1 MSAARSKHLE
11 IDDLAR
17 LRFPCEAQISPDGK
31 RTVYVETRITL
42 DTNRYHHALVV
53 VDVDAGRRRA
63 LTDGTASDT
72 SPSWTPDSQRVVF
85 ISDRSGNPNL
95 WSVDRRGS
103 ELRQL
108 TALDGIVRTPRV
120 SPDGTR
126 VVFVHAPRTPQQRR
140 VAAGPDRPE
149 PRFRHIRRL
158 GWKLDGHGYWDGAW
172 LHLWVL
178 DLRTGKS
185 KRLTSGDFHDRQPAW
200 SPDGRHLAFV
210 SNRVQDEDMHPFNS
224 DVFVVSA
231 RGGRP
236 RELTRALGPKMSPS
250 WSPDGR
256 GVAYIGHHRYPDT
269 VENHHVW
276 VVSRRGG
283 SRDLVAQTD
292 LMCANLCISDV
303 RDVPEGNAPTP
314 RWSADG
320 KRVRFLASREGTVNL
335 YEVPTTGGSPKPLS
349 NGKHEIV
356 EFSQSR
362 DGKRLVFVRAD
373 AKTPGD
379 VYVARFMRG
388 AGRGSMIRQAAVR
401 RLTRINSAPLRDK
414 QLQQPTDF
422 RVRARGGHETHGWVL
437 HARGRKRRGPAVLM
451 VHGGPHAMYGWTFF
465 HEFQMLAA
473 AGYHVFFTNIRGSA
487 GYGNDYMRAIVGRWG
502 HDDFR
507 DLSDV
512 ADWIQSRPF
521 VDPGRIAIAGGSY
534 GGLMTNWAIG
544 HTNRFKCAISMRSVV
559 NMTSMYGTSD
569 LGWFLHEEFSTHP
582 WESAERYWR
591 GSPLA
596 FVERIRTPLLILH
609 SDQDLRCPASQAEEL
624 FVALRLLKRDV
635 EMVQFL
641 GENHGLSRSGR
652 PHNRLERLRRILD
665 WLERK
670 L

>member
-1 MSAARSKHLE
+1 
-11 IDDLAR
+11 
-17 LRFPCEAQISPDGK
+17 
-31 RTVYVETRITL
+31 
-42 DTNRYHHALVV
+42 
-53 VDVDAGRRRA
+53 
-63 LTDGTASDT
+63 
-72 SPSWTPDSQRVVF
+72 
-85 ISDRSGNPNL
+85 
-95 WSVDRRGS
+95 
-103 ELRQL
+103 
-108 TALDGIVRTPRV
+108 
-120 SPDGTR
+120 
-126 VVFVHAPRTPQQRR
+126 
-140 VAAGPDRPE
+140 
-149 PRFRHIRRL
+149 
-158 GWKLDGHGYWDGAW
+158 
-172 LHLWVL
+172 
-178 DLRTGKS
+178 
-185 KRLTSGDFHDRQPAW
+185 
-200 SPDGRHLAFV
+200 
-210 SNRVQDEDMHPFNS
+210 
-224 DVFVVSA
+224 
-231 RGGRP
+231 
-236 RELTRALGPKMSPS
+236 
-250 WSPDGR
+250 
-256 GVAYIGHHRYPDT
+256 
-269 VENHHVW
+269 
-276 VVSRRGG
+276 
-283 SRDLVAQTD
+283 
-292 LMCANLCISDV
+292 
-303 RDVPEGNAPTP
+303 
-314 RWSADG
+314 
-320 KRVRFLASREGTVNL
+320 
-335 YEVPTTGGSPKPLS
+335 
-349 NGKHEIV
+349 
-356 EFSQSR
+356 
-362 DGKRLVFVRAD
+362 
-373 AKTPGD
+373 
-379 VYVARFMRG
+379 
-388 AGRGSMIRQAAVR
+388 
-401 RLTRINSAPLRDK
+401 
-414 QLQQPTDF
+414 
-422 RVRARGGHETHGWVL
+422 
-437 HARGRKRRGPAVLM
+437 
-451 VHGGPHAMYGWTFF
+451 MYGWTFF